1 MDPIIGKVSYGKAVL
16 HEADVKGKGNDK
28 GVI

>member
-1 MDPIIGKVSYGKAVL
+1 MIGKVSSGKAVL